1 MRIADLTT
9 GTGQLREA
17 LETLQIAWGETQ
29 EHWKDASARNV
40 EENHLRPLAVE
51 VAAAYPVILN
61 LSSVFSQAEREC
73 GPWS

>member
-9 GTGQLREA
+9 GTGQLRDA
-17 LETLQIAWGETQ
+17 METLQIAWAETK
-29 EHWKDASARNV
+29 ENWKDASARNL
-40 EENHLRPLAVE
+40 EEQHLTPLAVE

-61 LSSVFSQAEREC
+61 LASVLAQAEREC